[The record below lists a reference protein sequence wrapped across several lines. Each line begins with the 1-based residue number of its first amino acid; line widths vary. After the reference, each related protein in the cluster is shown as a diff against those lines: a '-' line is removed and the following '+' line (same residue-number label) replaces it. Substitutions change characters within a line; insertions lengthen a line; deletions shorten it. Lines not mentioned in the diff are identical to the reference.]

1 MKAVILDMPAHWLA
15 ERKRS
20 GAERFDEMWEGVLHM
35 SPSPND
41 YHQDIVLDLASFLK
55 RHWAK
60 RVRGQVKQELNLV
73 HPDDEAD
80 WIHNY
85 RIPDISLLSADRT
98 AFNKHTYIVGPPLV
112 CVEVRSP
119 YDESHDKLGFYAK
132 LGVPEVWIIDRDTKA
147 PEIHFLHDDVYT
159 VALPNAEGWIES
171 RAIPAE
177 LKATPARKLVIRLD
191 RDDATRAEIP
201 E

>member
-73 HPDDEAD
+73 HPDDEVD
-80 WIHNY
+80 WVHNY
-85 RIPDISLLSADRT
+85 RIPDISLLSADRI

-112 CVEVRSP
+112 CVEIRSP
-119 YDESHDKLGFYAK
+119 YDESYDKLDLYAM
-132 LGVPEVWIIDRDTKA
+132 LGVPEVWIIDRDTKQ
-147 PEIHFLHDDVYT
+147 PEVFVLTDVAY
-159 VALPNAEGWIES
+159 VLAEPNAGGWIES
-171 RAIPAE
+171 SAIPAE
-177 LKATPARKLVIRLD
+177 LSATPFKKLAIRLN